1 MNNDNENKIL
11 DLMSKLDF
19 SKAVYSEYGVKLDKS
34 GEKRALT
41 AVFSFENLTIEV
53 YTDDIGCPII
63 TKINDMTVSIN
74 FDACDYYKMEEAAM
88 HGTSAR
94 AVKILEDCLNS

>member
-1 MNNDNENKIL
+1 MNDDENKIL
-11 DLMSKLDF
+11 ALISKLDF
-19 SKAVYSEYGVKLDKS
+19 TKAVYSEYGVKLDNS

-41 AVFSFENLTIEV
+41 AVFNFENLIIEV

-63 TKINDMTVSIN
+63 TKINDMTVSVN
-74 FDACDYYKMEEAAM
+74 LDACDYYKMEEAAM

-94 AVKILEDCLNS
+94 ALKILENYLNA

>member
-1 MNNDNENKIL
+1 MNNDENKIL
-11 DLMSKLDF
+11 ALISKLDF

-41 AVFSFENLTIEV
+41 AVFSFENLTIEI

-63 TKINDMTVSIN
+63 TKINDITVSIN
-74 FDACDYYKMEEAAM
+74 LDACDYYKMEEAAM

-94 AVKILEDCLNS
+94 ALKILENYLNA